1 MRFLTAQTS
10 QTGIKEQ
17 PTTFLTE
24 ARRYTAT
31 RRNIQGIFPD
41 FSFLRASVLLRASV
55 RGLLKKLLLFVCF
68 SALWSAE
75 DPALAGRQRLRQVA
89 EAILPTYIFIGGGSG
104 VVLPGNL
111 LLTNH
116 HVAGEQAKWKVT
128 TASGSIIQARMLGC
142 DPVGDLTL
150 LQLASSASLPHV
162 VLAGPEDAVVGRE
175 ILAIG
180 NPFALGGHDHE
191 PTLTRGVIGGVRLA
205 RGNYAD
211 CIQIDAP
218 VNPGNSGGPL
228 LTPDGKL
235 LGIIGQIRTRSGL
248 RANTGIGLAIACTQ
262 IAEFL
267 PLMMAAQGGYV
278 HHADLPKGLVL
289 IQTDKGAKVEKC
301 PAEVPLA
308 IGDLILSVD
317 GRKTPSVEAVQGAFQ
332 ARAYRAELRLSVL
345 VDRDGTTLPVL
356 CPVSRLAIEGRPW
369 HGLTVRSGPKC
380 LIISQVDSDSEAAKA
395 KLIAG
400 MQILMVDG
408 RPVVTGLDLVKA
420 MVGKEVGDFLT
431 LELRDTAGKEQETR
445 ILLRPR

>member
-1 MRFLTAQTS
+1 MR
-10 QTGIKEQ
+10 
-17 PTTFLTE
+17 
-24 ARRYTAT
+24 
-31 RRNIQGIFPD
+31 IF
-41 FSFLRASVLLRASV
+41 VC
-55 RGLLKKLLLFVCF
+55 LLLSL

-89 EAILPTYIFIGGGSG
+89 QTILPTYIFIGGGSG

-116 HVAGEQAKWKVT
+116 HVAGEQASWKVT
-128 TASGSIIQARMLGC
+128 SATGSVLHATMLGC

-150 LQLASSASLPHV
+150 LHLESSATLPSV
-162 VLAGPEDAVVGRE
+162 ILAESQDAVVGRE

-180 NPFALGGHDHE
+180 NPFGLGGHDHE

-228 LTPDGKL
+228 LTPEGKL

-267 PLMMAAQGGYV
+267 PLLAAAKGGYV

-289 IQTDKGAKVEKC
+289 VQTDQGAKVEKC
-301 PAEVPLA
+301 PVGGTLA
-308 IGDLILSVD
+308 MGDLFVSVD
-317 GRKTPSVEAVQGAFQ
+317 GRQTPSVEAVQGAFQ
-332 ARAYRAELRLSVL
+332 ARAYRPDRHLDLRIVRAG
-345 VDRDGTTLPVL
+345 VAITAT
-356 CPVSRLAIEGRPW
+356 CPVSRLPIEGRPW
-369 HGLTVRSGPKC
+369 HGLTVRAGPKC
-380 LIISQVDSDSEAAKA
+380 LVITQIDSDSEAARA
-395 KLIAG
+395 KLSAG
-400 MQILMVDG
+400 TQIVAIEG
-408 RPVVTGLDLVKA
+408 RPCLSSLDLVKA
-420 MVGKEVGDFLT
+420 MVGKEVGDSLS
-431 LELRDTAGKEQETR
+431 LKLRDTAGKEWDTQ